1 MKRKN
6 YRLQELDS
14 CAVAVNKPHDAS
26 NPRIEFNAIA
36 VWQQLRGGSGE
47 TCDTA
52 LDQLCGTTN
61 VGGNIKAKIQGDNA
75 AATSSPDLHKRQSS
89 RRKHKPIT
97 CQQAL
102 AIAERKRDQYL
113 ARANEQAAK
122 PYYDGNAT
130 ISASN
135 VSRLLSDLAKL
146 LADIIEDIE
155 DVDPALRAKAAKK
168 IRAKE
173 RKGYGVLR
181 QIDKKRAGVLPNH
194 TTGYSPGEPERS
206 AVKAYLILLYTAAKA
221 VKLITKLEKAS
232 RKLAA

>member
-1 MKRKN
+1 MGYANR
-6 YRLQELDS
+6 
-14 CAVAVNKPHDAS
+14 S
-26 NPRIEFNAIA
+26 N
-36 VWQQLRGGSGE
+36 QLW
-47 TCDTA
+47 
-52 LDQLCGTTN
+52 LL
-61 VGGNIKAKIQGDNA
+61 
-75 AATSSPDLHKRQSS
+75 P
-89 RRKHKPIT
+89 
-97 CQQAL
+97 
-102 AIAERKRDQYL
+102 YL

-168 IRAKE
+168 IRAK
-173 RKGYGVLR
+173 
-181 QIDKKRAGVLPNH
+181 KRAGVLPNH

>member
-1 MKRKN
+1 MGYANR
-6 YRLQELDS
+6 
-14 CAVAVNKPHDAS
+14 S
-26 NPRIEFNAIA
+26 N
-36 VWQQLRGGSGE
+36 QLW
-47 TCDTA
+47 
-52 LDQLCGTTN
+52 LL
-61 VGGNIKAKIQGDNA
+61 
-75 AATSSPDLHKRQSS
+75 P
-89 RRKHKPIT
+89 
-97 CQQAL
+97 
-102 AIAERKRDQYL
+102 YL

-194 TTGYSPGEPERS
+194 GTGYSPGEPERS